1 MCGFVDGF
9 LMPPGLLLL
18 NSSCPVVP
26 SAFSCVV
33 QPTMWWDDARTSKTL
48 LVLVAL
54 SFKKVSSSS
63 LFLSFET
70 KKEFETFY
78 KRETNTTENKK
89 GRDVPSGITS
99 NPVGRR
105 RIQTGTSSSFLGDII
120 MCAIKCQDDRS
131 Q

>member
-1 MCGFVDGF
+1 MREHRRRVSIC
-9 LMPPGLLLL
+9 
-18 NSSCPVVP
+18 SVV
-26 SAFSCVV
+26 
-33 QPTMWWDDARTSKTL
+33 
-48 LVLVAL
+48 VLKSV
-54 SFKKVSSSS
+54 FFFS
-63 LFLSFET
+63 LFVVFET

-105 RIQTGTSSSFLGDII
+105 RVQTGTSSSFLGDII